1 MFFEPDT
8 FVMDYCLKKGFRTP
22 KTRDVD
28 SEKYPEYYRKLMQ
41 VRVVYE

>member
-28 SEKYPEYYRKLMQ
+28 PEYYRKLMQ
-41 VRVVYE
+41 IRVVYE